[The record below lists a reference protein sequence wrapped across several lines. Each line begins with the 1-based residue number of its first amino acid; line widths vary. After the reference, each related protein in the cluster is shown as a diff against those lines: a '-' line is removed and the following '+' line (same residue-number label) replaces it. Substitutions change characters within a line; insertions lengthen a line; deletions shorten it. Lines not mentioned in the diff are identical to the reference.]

1 MARIIR
7 KQKKLPK
14 QLGQPKSKQ
23 NIDEQKKRREDSEFL
38 KTLKDIPAMKID
50 DPDDQLTPEQI
61 QQKRKGEQQESST
74 AYIDRFGGKDNEGR

>member
-1 MARIIR
+1 MSGMARIIR

-38 KTLKDIPAMKID
+38 KGNNLID
-50 DPDDQLTPEQI
+50 YSLLCSIHHFNQEDYDKVDKEQKYNHLFHHNI
-61 QQKRKGEQQESST
+61 LL
-74 AYIDRFGGKDNEGR
+74 IFL